1 MKYASLE
8 ERQMYTESNY
18 RELILEFEDGE
29 NIDNSGIYQESMEFI
44 ESISEEGIVYGS
56 CISSIFK
63 VRAIDTLKS
72 HKGLK
77 FKARTKTGEFERKIG
92 KFIVDSDELTDDRM
106 YRDIIAYDELYKAK
120 KINVTEW
127 YESLKFPTKLKD
139 FRNSLFSYIGITQ
152 KDIPAIRNLETFEFK
167 SNVTFIVGENGAGKS
182 TLIEAIAICAG
193 FNPEGGST
201 FLSHHTYDTH
211 SSLFGDLRLTR
222 GPYRNKDGFF
232 LRAESFYN
240 VASEIDR
247 ISDSW
252 QLDANYGGSIH
263 ARSHGEGFL
272 GVILNRLSGNG
283 LYIFDEPES
292 ALSVMSLLTLM
303 AKMRELEK
311 ANSQFIIATHSPI
324 LLAYPEAEIYAITDD
339 GLRLTS
345 YEDTEQY
352 QLTRQFI
359 LNREVFIKELMN
371 E

>member
-1 MKYASLE
+1 MIYMNRITNRRPKE
-8 ERQMYTESNY
+8 ERKEYPYN
-18 RELILEFEDGE
+18 
-29 NIDNSGIYQESMEFI
+29 
-44 ESISEEGIVYGS
+44 
-56 CISSIFK
+56 
-63 VRAIDTLKS
+63 
-72 HKGLK
+72 
-77 FKARTKTGEFERKIG
+77 
-92 KFIVDSDELTDDRM
+92 
-106 YRDIIAYDELYKAK
+106 
-120 KINVTEW
+120 
-127 YESLKFPTKLKD
+127 
-139 FRNSLFSYIGITQ
+139 
-152 KDIPAIRNLETFEFK
+152 IPAIRNLETFEFK

-211 SSLFGDLRLTR
+211 SSLFGDLKLTR

-247 ISDSW
+247 ISDSC

-303 AKMRELEK
+303 AKIRELEK
-311 ANSQFIIATHSPI
+311 ANSQFIVATHSPI
-324 LLAYPEAEIYAITDD
+324 LLAYPGAEIYAITDD
-339 GLRLTS
+339 GLQLTS